1 MTEKI
6 KITRKVDNK
15 DVEMEV
21 EETEILDT
29 DVRVAAT
36 PPPKTAEKTFT
47 QSEVNAL
54 EAKTRKTYET
64 KLKAEQDAF
73 AAFKKQIEDKQAEA
87 EAAAKEKVEKLREGL
102 PEGITALLDK
112 LTATD
117 QLEWLSDPTNTITK
131 QTIKPLPE
139 AREGER
145 RAPSI
150 GTIV

>member
-21 EETEILDT
+21 LETEVLDT
-29 DVRVAAT
+29 DVRVPAT
-36 PPPKTAEKTFT
+36 PPAPTAEKTLK

-54 EAKTRKTYET
+54 MAAERKQFEKKFSTLETEYKT
-64 KLKAEQDAF
+64 F
-73 AAFKKQIEDKQAEA
+73 KQAIEEKQEAA
-87 EAAAKEKVEKLREGL
+87 EAAAKEKVERLREGL
-102 PEGITALLDK
+102 PENITALLDK

>member
-1 MTEKI
+1 MTEK
-6 KITRKVDNK
+6 TEQAE
-15 DVEMEV
+15 DVKETAV
-21 EETEILDT
+21 EQDKTEPTL
-29 DVRVAAT
+29 
-36 PPPKTAEKTFT
+36 K

-54 EAKTRKTYET
+54 MAKERKSYEA
-64 KLKAEQDAF
+64 KLKATQEEF
-73 AAFKKQIEDKQAEA
+73 ATFKKQIEDKQAEA
-87 EAAAKEKVEKLREGL
+87 EAAAKEKVERLREGL
-102 PEGITALLDK
+102 PENLTALLDK

>member
-1 MTEKI
+1 MTDKTEQ
-6 KITRKVDNK
+6 TE
-15 DVEMEV
+15 DVKETAV
-21 EETEILDT
+21 EQDKTEPTL
-29 DVRVAAT
+29 
-36 PPPKTAEKTFT
+36 K

-54 EAKTRKTYET
+54 MAKERKSYEAKLKTVSDE
-64 KLKAEQDAF
+64 F
-73 AAFKKQIEDKQAEA
+73 ASFKKQIDDAREA
-87 EAAAKEKVEKLREGL
+87 QEAAAKEKVEKLREGL

-117 QLEWLSDPTNTITK
+117 QLEWLSDPANTITK

>member
-1 MTEKI
+1 MSEKI
-6 KITRKVDNK
+6 EQAE
-15 DVEMEV
+15 DVKETAV
-21 EETEILDT
+21 EQDKTEPTL
-29 DVRVAAT
+29 
-36 PPPKTAEKTFT
+36 K

-54 EAKTRKTYET
+54 MAKERKSYEA
-64 KLKAEQDAF
+64 KLKAMTEEYT
-73 AAFKKQIEDKQAEA
+73 AFKKQIEDKQAEA

-102 PEGITALLDK
+102 PENLTALLDK

>member
-1 MTEKI
+1 MTDKTEQ
-6 KITRKVDNK
+6 TE
-15 DVEMEV
+15 DVK
-21 EETEILDT
+21 ETAIEQD
-29 DVRVAAT
+29 
-36 PPPKTAEKTFT
+36 KTEPTLK

-54 EAKTRKTYET
+54 MAKERKSYEA
-64 KLKAEQDAF
+64 KLKATADEF
-73 AAFKKQIEDKQAEA
+73 NAFKKQIEDKAAEA

-102 PEGITALLDK
+102 PENLTALLDK

>member
-36 PPPKTAEKTFT
+36 PPPPTAEKTLK

-54 EAKTRKTYET
+54 LAKERKTYDA
-64 KLKAEQDAF
+64 KLKTVSDEF
-73 AAFKKQIEDKQAEA
+73 ASFKKQIEDKQAEA

>member
-1 MTEKI
+1 MTEK
-6 KITRKVDNK
+6 TEQAE
-15 DVEMEV
+15 DVK
-21 EETEILDT
+21 ETANEQD
-29 DVRVAAT
+29 
-36 PPPKTAEKTFT
+36 KTEPTLK

-54 EAKTRKTYET
+54 MAKERKSYEA
-64 KLKAEQDAF
+64 KLKAVSDEF
-73 AAFKKQIEDKQAEA
+73 ASFKKQIDDAREA
-87 EAAAKEKVEKLREGL
+87 QEAAAKEKVEKLREGL

-117 QLEWLSDPTNTITK
+117 QLEWLSDPANTITK

>member
-21 EETEILDT
+21 EETEVLDT

-36 PPPKTAEKTFT
+36 PPPPTAEKTLK

-54 EAKTRKTYET
+54 LAKERKTYDA

-73 AAFKKQIEDKQAEA
+73 ATFKKSIEDKQAEA
-87 EAAAKEKVEKLREGL
+87 ESAAKEKVEKLREGL
-102 PEGITALLDK
+102 PEGLIVLLDK

-117 QLEWLSDPTNTITK
+117 QLEWLSDPANTVEHK
-131 QTIKPLPE
+131 TIKALPE
-139 AREGER
+139 AREGEKH
-145 RAPSI
+145 APSI

>member
-1 MTEKI
+1 MSEKI
-6 KITRKVDNK
+6 EQAE
-15 DVEMEV
+15 DVK
-21 EETEILDT
+21 ETAIEQD
-29 DVRVAAT
+29 
-36 PPPKTAEKTFT
+36 KTEPTLK

-54 EAKTRKTYET
+54 MAKERKSYEA
-64 KLKAEQDAF
+64 KLKATQEEF
-73 AAFKKQIEDKQAEA
+73 ATFKKQIEDKQAEA

-102 PEGITALLDK
+102 PENLTALLDK

>member
-1 MTEKI
+1 MTDKTEQAE
-6 KITRKVDNK
+6 
-15 DVEMEV
+15 DVK
-21 EETEILDT
+21 ETANEQD
-29 DVRVAAT
+29 
-36 PPPKTAEKTFT
+36 KTEPTLK

-54 EAKTRKTYET
+54 MAKERKSYEA
-64 KLKAEQDAF
+64 KLKATQEEF
-73 AAFKKQIEDKQAEA
+73 ATFKKQIEDKQAEA

-102 PEGITALLDK
+102 PENLTALLDK

>member
-1 MTEKI
+1 MTDKTEQAE
-6 KITRKVDNK
+6 
-15 DVEMEV
+15 DVK
-21 EETEILDT
+21 ETAIEQD
-29 DVRVAAT
+29 
-36 PPPKTAEKTFT
+36 KTEPTLK

-54 EAKTRKTYET
+54 MAKERKSYEA
-64 KLKAEQDAF
+64 KLKATQEEY
-73 AAFKKQIEDKQAEA
+73 AAFKKQIDDAREA
-87 EAAAKEKVEKLREGL
+87 QEAAAKEKVEKLREGL
-102 PEGITALLDK
+102 PENLTALLDK

-139 AREGER
+139 AREAER

>member
-1 MTEKI
+1 MTEK
-6 KITRKVDNK
+6 TEQAE
-15 DVEMEV
+15 DVKETAV
-21 EETEILDT
+21 EQDKTEPTL
-29 DVRVAAT
+29 
-36 PPPKTAEKTFT
+36 K

-54 EAKTRKTYET
+54 MAKERKSYEA
-64 KLKAEQDAF
+64 KLKATQEEF
-73 AAFKKQIEDKQAEA
+73 ATFKKQIEDKQAEA

-102 PEGITALLDK
+102 PENLTALLDK

>member
-1 MTEKI
+1 MTK
-6 KITRKVDNK
+6 
-15 DVEMEV
+15 
-21 EETEILDT
+21 ETEDPKAE
-29 DVRVAAT
+29 DVKETAIEQD
-36 PPPKTAEKTFT
+36 KTEPTLK

-54 EAKTRKTYET
+54 MAKERKSYEAKLRATQE
-64 KLKAEQDAF
+64 EF
-73 AAFKKQIEDKQAEA
+73 ATFKKQIEDKQAEA

-102 PEGITALLDK
+102 PENLTALLDK
-112 LTATD
+112 LTPLD

>member
-1 MTEKI
+1 MTDKTEQ
-6 KITRKVDNK
+6 TE
-15 DVEMEV
+15 DVK
-21 EETEILDT
+21 ETAIEQD
-29 DVRVAAT
+29 
-36 PPPKTAEKTFT
+36 KTEPTLK

-54 EAKTRKTYET
+54 MAKERKSYEA
-64 KLKAEQDAF
+64 KLKATQEEF
-73 AAFKKQIEDKQAEA
+73 ATFKKQIEDKQAEA

-102 PEGITALLDK
+102 PENLTALLDK
-112 LTATD
+112 LTFSD
-117 QLEWLSDPTNTITK
+117 QLDWLSDPTNTITK

>member
-1 MTEKI
+1 MTDKTEQAEDAKE
-6 KITRKVDNK
+6 TA
-15 DVEMEV
+15 VEQDK
-21 EETEILDT
+21 TEPTL
-29 DVRVAAT
+29 
-36 PPPKTAEKTFT
+36 K

-54 EAKTRKTYET
+54 MAKERKQYEA
-64 KLKAEQDAF
+64 KLKATQEEF
-73 AAFKKQIEDKQAEA
+73 ATFKKQIEDKQAEA

-102 PEGITALLDK
+102 PENLTALLDK

-117 QLEWLSDPTNTITK
+117 QLEWLSDPANTITK

>member
-1 MTEKI
+1 MS
-6 KITRKVDNK
+6 
-15 DVEMEV
+15 
-21 EETEILDT
+21 
-29 DVRVAAT
+29 
-36 PPPKTAEKTFT
+36 EKTEQPEDAKET
-47 QSEVNAL
+47 AIEQDKTEPTLKQSEVNAL
-54 EAKTRKTYET
+54 MAKERKSYEAKLKTVSDE
-64 KLKAEQDAF
+64 F
-73 AAFKKQIEDKQAEA
+73 ASFKKQIDDAREA
-87 EAAAKEKVEKLREGL
+87 QEAAAKEKVEKLREGL
-102 PEGITALLDK
+102 PENLTALLDK

>member
-1 MTEKI
+1 MPKENEEVKTE
-6 KITRKVDNK
+6 D
-15 DVEMEV
+15 
-21 EETEILDT
+21 
-29 DVRVAAT
+29 
-36 PPPKTAEKTFT
+36 AEKETATEQAKTEQTFK

-54 EAKTRKTYET
+54 MAKERKAYEA
-64 KLKAEQDAF
+64 KLKATQEEF
-73 AAFKKQIEDKQAEA
+73 ATFKKQIEDKQAEA

-102 PEGITALLDK
+102 PENLTALLDK

>member
-1 MTEKI
+1 MTDKTEQAE
-6 KITRKVDNK
+6 
-15 DVEMEV
+15 DVK
-21 EETEILDT
+21 ETANEQD
-29 DVRVAAT
+29 
-36 PPPKTAEKTFT
+36 KTEPTLK

-54 EAKTRKTYET
+54 MAKERKQYEA
-64 KLKAEQDAF
+64 KLKATQEEF
-73 AAFKKQIEDKQAEA
+73 ATFKKQIEDKQAEA

-102 PEGITALLDK
+102 PENLTALLDK

-117 QLEWLSDPTNTITK
+117 QLEWLSDPANTITK

-145 RAPSI
+145 RVPSI

>member
-1 MTEKI
+1 MTDKTEQAE
-6 KITRKVDNK
+6 
-15 DVEMEV
+15 DVK
-21 EETEILDT
+21 ETANEQD
-29 DVRVAAT
+29 
-36 PPPKTAEKTFT
+36 KTEPTLK

-54 EAKTRKTYET
+54 MAKERKSYEA
-64 KLKAEQDAF
+64 KLKATQEEF
-73 AAFKKQIEDKQAEA
+73 ATFKKQIEDKQAES

-102 PEGITALLDK
+102 PENLTALLDK

>member
-1 MTEKI
+1 MTDKTEQ
-6 KITRKVDNK
+6 TE
-15 DVEMEV
+15 DVK
-21 EETEILDT
+21 ETAIEQD
-29 DVRVAAT
+29 
-36 PPPKTAEKTFT
+36 KTEPTLK

-54 EAKTRKTYET
+54 MAKERKSYEAKLKTVSDE
-64 KLKAEQDAF
+64 F
-73 AAFKKQIEDKQAEA
+73 ASFKKQIDDAREA
-87 EAAAKEKVEKLREGL
+87 QEAAAKEKVEKLREGL
-102 PEGITALLDK
+102 PENLTALLDK

>member
-1 MTEKI
+1 MTDKTEQ
-6 KITRKVDNK
+6 TE
-15 DVEMEV
+15 DVK
-21 EETEILDT
+21 ETAIEQD
-29 DVRVAAT
+29 
-36 PPPKTAEKTFT
+36 KTEPTLK

-54 EAKTRKTYET
+54 MAKERKSYEAKLKTVSDE
-64 KLKAEQDAF
+64 F
-73 AAFKKQIEDKQAEA
+73 ASFKKQIDDAREA
-87 EAAAKEKVEKLREGL
+87 REAAAKEKVEKLREGL
-102 PEGITALLDK
+102 PENLTALLDK
-112 LTATD
+112 LTPLD

>member
-1 MTEKI
+1 MSK
-6 KITRKVDNK
+6 
-15 DVEMEV
+15 
-21 EETEILDT
+21 ETEQT
-29 DVRVAAT
+29 EDVKETAIEQD
-36 PPPKTAEKTFT
+36 KTEPTLK

-54 EAKTRKTYET
+54 MAKERKSYEA
-64 KLKAEQDAF
+64 KLKATQEEF
-73 AAFKKQIEDKQAEA
+73 ATFKKQIEDKQAEA

-102 PEGITALLDK
+102 PENLTALLDK

>member
-1 MTEKI
+1 MSEKI
-6 KITRKVDNK
+6 EKP
-15 DVEMEV
+15 
-21 EETEILDT
+21 ETPEDAQKPT
-29 DVRVAAT
+29 D
-36 PPPKTAEKTFT
+36 PPAVKEAEKTLS

-54 EAKTRKTYET
+54 MAKERKSYEA
-64 KLKAEQDAF
+64 KLKATQEEF
-73 AAFKKQIEDKQAEA
+73 ATFKKQIEDKQAEA

-102 PEGITALLDK
+102 PENLTALLDK

>member
-1 MTEKI
+1 MSK
-6 KITRKVDNK
+6 
-15 DVEMEV
+15 
-21 EETEILDT
+21 ETE
-29 DVRVAAT
+29 DVKTEDVKETAAEQD
-36 PPPKTAEKTFT
+36 KTEPTLK

-54 EAKTRKTYET
+54 MAKERKSYEA
-64 KLKAEQDAF
+64 KLKATQEEF
-73 AAFKKQIEDKQAEA
+73 ATFKKQIEDKQAEA

-102 PEGITALLDK
+102 PENLTALLDK
-112 LTATD
+112 LTFSD
-117 QLEWLSDPTNTITK
+117 QLDWLSDPTNTITK

>member
-1 MTEKI
+1 MSEKI
-6 KITRKVDNK
+6 EQAEDAK
-15 DVEMEV
+15 
-21 EETEILDT
+21 EET
-29 DVRVAAT
+29 AT
-36 PPPKTAEKTFT
+36 EQAKTEQTFK

-54 EAKTRKTYET
+54 MAKERKQYEA
-64 KLKAEQDAF
+64 KLKATQEEF
-73 AAFKKQIEDKQAEA
+73 ATFKKQIEDKQAEA

-102 PEGITALLDK
+102 PEGITNLLDK

>member
-1 MTEKI
+1 MTDK
-6 KITRKVDNK
+6 T
-15 DVEMEV
+15 
-21 EETEILDT
+21 EETKTE
-29 DVRVAAT
+29 DVKETAIEQD
-36 PPPKTAEKTFT
+36 KTEPTLK

-54 EAKTRKTYET
+54 MAKERKQYEA
-64 KLKAEQDAF
+64 KLKATQDEYATY
-73 AAFKKQIEDKQAEA
+73 KKSIEDKAAEA
-87 EAAAKEKVEKLREGL
+87 EAAAKEKVERLREGL
-102 PEGITALLDK
+102 PENLTALLDK

-131 QTIKPLPE
+131 QTIKPLPK

>member
-1 MTEKI
+1 MTEK
-6 KITRKVDNK
+6 TEQAE
-15 DVEMEV
+15 DVKETAV
-21 EETEILDT
+21 EQDKTEPTL
-29 DVRVAAT
+29 
-36 PPPKTAEKTFT
+36 K

-54 EAKTRKTYET
+54 MAKERKSYEAKLKTVSDE
-64 KLKAEQDAF
+64 F
-73 AAFKKQIEDKQAEA
+73 ASFKKQIDDAREA
-87 EAAAKEKVEKLREGL
+87 QEAAAKEKVEKLREGL
-102 PEGITALLDK
+102 PENLTALLDK